1 MHLNV
6 FLLYV
11 DLILGSKTKT
21 QPSTKVN
28 VNVQFINRLSNVVC
42 ESWWAN
48 ADSATSYNESLR
60 LVRFPFFFFC
70 RFRVDIC
77 WLWQRWAL
85 LGRAA
90 IGDDGLLMSLT
101 RILTD
106 ELPLRLYR
114 FRLSV
119 SIRYERGPTFATHE
133 PLSYGALGFTG
144 WRRTVSPIWSS
155 GNGLALLS

>member
-11 DLILGSKTKT
+11 DLILGSKSKT
-21 QPSTKVN
+21 QQRTKVN

-48 ADSATSYNESLR
+48 ADSATSCNESLR
-60 LVRFPFFFFC
+60 LLRFPFFFRC

-77 WLWQRWAL
+77 WLWQRLCLVEL
-85 LGRAA
+85 LSVMMGCWCPWLGSWR
-90 IGDDGLLMSLT
+90 MHF
-101 RILTD
+101 R
-106 ELPLRLYR
+106 LRLYR
-114 FRLSV
+114 FPFSV

-133 PLSYGALGFTG
+133 PLSHGALGFTG
-144 WRRTVSPIWSS
+144 WRRTGSPIWSS